1 MLDVGKLVDGKS
13 LVKRK
18 RKVLTSAVWSNREEE
33 LKLSDI

>member
-1 MLDVGKLVDGKS
+1 MLDFGKLVDGKS

-18 RKVLTSAVWSNREEE
+18 RKVPTSTVRSNREEE